1 MVSVLQ
7 PARVIFDP
15 LDGLSA
21 AVEARRWVWPLL
33 FLAAAVS
40 FSGAAFA
47 LRWQAAPTVIRQLE
61 MSGELQNTTEQ
72 DLAQQVVTARRVRL
86 VSGVAQGMLGA
97 PLVVLLVALVLKLAG
112 WFFEAPAAFER
123 CFSAAAMG
131 LIPVAL
137 FHLMP
142 GASMLRQPALAE
154 AQLAQLVPS
163 SLLGLAPYGSVVA
176 QRLLATVDFFK
187 LWSAGLLG
195 LGFAAASGMRR
206 TRALLLGFTLYVM
219 YVGVFAVGIPGMRGG
234 AA

>member
-7 PARVIFDP
+7 PARVILDP

-47 LRWQAAPTVIRQLE
+47 LRRHAAPTVTRQLE

-72 DLAQQVVTARRVRL
+72 DLTQQVVTARRVRL
-86 VSGVAQGMLGA
+86 VTGVAQGMLGA

-112 WFFEAPAAFER
+112 WFFEVPAAFER
-123 CFSAAAMG
+123 YFSAAALGM
-131 LIPVAL
+131 LPVAL
-137 FHLMP
+137 FHLIL

-154 AQLAQLVPS
+154 AQIARLVPS
-163 SLLGLAPYGSVVA
+163 SLLGLAPYGSA
-176 QRLLATVDFFK
+176 ATQRLLATVDFFN

-206 TRALLLGFTLYVM
+206 SRALFLGFTLYAM